1 MATTEDVATDAVH
14 AATDAAHAAAEHGSS
29 FPPFDGSTFASQLL
43 WLVISFGITYYV
55 ISKIAGPRISGILE
69 DRHDRI
75 ASDLAEA
82 ERLKQ
87 ETDEAIEGYEQA
99 LSEARARA
107 QSLASETRDKLTAQT
122 TAKREASEAALN
134 EKLSEAE
141 TRIASI
147 KSEALSN
154 VDSIATD
161 AVNAIMAK
169 LAPKAPTAAA
179 VTKAV
184 AAATKT

>member
-1 MATTEDVATDAVH
+1 MATTDHALH
-14 AATDAAHAAAEHGSS
+14 AAGEAAAEHGGV
-29 FPPFDGSTFASQLL
+29 FPPFDTSTFASQLL
-43 WLVISFGITYYV
+43 WLVIAFGLVYYV

-82 ERLKQ
+82 ERLKR
-87 ETDEAIEGYEQA
+87 ETDEAMETYEKA
-99 LSEARARA
+99 LTDARARA
-107 QSLASETRDKLTAQT
+107 QSLANETRDKLTAET
-122 TAKREASEAALN
+122 TAKRQASEEALSS
-134 EKLSEAE
+134 KLAEAE
-141 TRIASI
+141 TRIETI
-147 KSEALSN
+147 KAEALGQ

-161 AVNAIMAK
+161 AVSAIMEK

-184 AAATKT
+184 AASAES